1 MAHHVSSEISRFLGY
16 LHFDQLLNLD
26 ALHYSGAPVYVM
38 RGHAPDVIGKPVV
51 FDPEFPAGS
60 TPLRL
65 PQFLEEQVPEVAI
78 APAPIPRPTPVIL
91 TPPQGSL
98 PAQAVQQFNP
108 PQSFI
113 DTVLDLVVG
122 MPGEPVDPTVTYTF
136 GRDAGQLLA
145 FLQENTLRDNDIVLD
160 RLLDVSALPLSEES
174 RAALEYL
181 TDLAI
186 AELPAGLDPN
196 FETSEGIQLE
206 RTSDGDDIEIELPLG
221 SSQSPD
227 SFAVPSNGTFV
238 NGTKVSG
245 EGQSQPEQSAQV
257 REIAESILREGAI
270 GEERQTENEP
280 ASAPLDGAPLGPSG
294 GPAQIVAAGGN
305 EAANVAALY
314 DLGDAFGSRIILGD
328 YHEKNVI
335 AQINVLA
342 EVGAALPSDDWL
354 IKIAMDE
361 SSELRN
367 EASFANDPGLLYGN
381 VAAGFPG
388 ASHWHVDYVYGDLFD
403 ITTLTQRNF
412 LTDNDFSESTQ
423 TTAHYVATLGEND
436 QVNLMNIVE
445 LGKAY
450 DLIIIGGDY
459 FKYNAIFQF
468 NVLLDGDA
476 VHQSS
481 EGDRS
486 GKSEDGNT
494 LSNDA
499 AIVSSG
505 GNSHNPISAS
515 AAQLADAI
523 ANQATTLDH
532 AWTIGLPGNGNDT
545 FEVLY
550 ITGNYYTYN
559 LLLQTNIVA
568 DLDNIEQLAGDE
580 APSDLQQTASAGGNA
595 IANAALLYDLSSQ
608 SSYQMLGG
616 QAYEETFLVQA
627 NIIIEDQAESDDDRD
642 HEDWDD
648 NSALIGVLAALASE
662 NDNTSVIES
671 PQGGGYAGGGDVL
684 GSLLH

>member
-1 MAHHVSSEISRFLGY
+1 MAHQVSSEISRFLGY
-16 LHFDQLLNLD
+16 LHFDQLLSLD
-26 ALHYSGAPVYVM
+26 ALHYTGAPVYVV
-38 RGHAPDVIGKPVV
+38 RGHAPDALSKPVV
-51 FDPEFPAGS
+51 FDPAFPTGS
-60 TPLRL
+60 TQLRV
-65 PQFLEEQVPEVAI
+65 PQFIDEQVPDALAPVSIPRA
-78 APAPIPRPTPVIL
+78 APAAPL
-91 TPPQGSL
+91 SPQAL
-98 PAQAVQQFNP
+98 FPAQAVQPFNA

-113 DTVLDLVVG
+113 DTVLDLVAG
-122 MPGEPVDPTVTYTF
+122 TPGEPVDPTVSYTF

-160 RLLDVSALPLSEES
+160 RLLDASALPLPEES
-174 RAALEYL
+174 RTALEYL

-186 AELPAGLDPN
+186 AELPYGLGPS
-196 FETSEGIQLE
+196 FEASDGIHME
-206 RTSDGDDIEIELPLG
+206 RISDGDAVEIELPLG

-227 SFAVPSNGTFV
+227 AFAVPPNGTFV
-238 NGTKVSG
+238 NGTKVSS
-245 EGQSQPEQSAQV
+245 EGQSQPEQSAQL
-257 REIAESILREGAI
+257 REVAESILREGGI
-270 GEERQTENEP
+270 GEDRQTANEP
-280 ASAPLDGAPLGPSG
+280 APAPLDGAPLGPSG
-294 GPAQIVAAGGN
+294 GPAQIVAAGAN

-342 EVGAALPSDDWL
+342 DAGAVLPSDAAL
-354 IKIAMDE
+354 IKSAMDE
-361 SSELRN
+361 SSSLRN
-367 EASFANDPGLLYGN
+367 EASFVTDPGLLFGN
-381 VAAGFPG
+381 VTAGFPG
-388 ASHWHVDYVYGDLFD
+388 ASHWHVDYVHGDLFD

-412 LTDNDFSESTQ
+412 LTDNDVSESTQ

-436 QVNLMNIVE
+436 QINLMNIVE

-476 VHQSS
+476 VHQFS

-505 GNSHNPISAS
+505 GNVHIPLSAN

-550 ITGNYYTYN
+550 ITGDYYTYN

-568 DLDNIEQLAGDE
+568 DIDSIDQIAGEGSPDE
-580 APSDLQQTASAGGNA
+580 LQQTASSGGNA

-616 QAYEETFLVQA
+616 QAYEEVFLVQA
-627 NIIIEDQAESDDDRD
+627 NIIIDDQAEGDDDRD
-642 HEDWDD
+642 EDDPDD

-662 NDNTSVIES
+662 NDNAAAIES
-671 PQGGGYAGGGDVL
+671 PQGGNYASNGDVL